1 MKRQD
6 RRGITSTDQPPAP
19 DPCEVR
25 PDVVVEHDFDDPAA
39 ELTVTV
45 VDAVSEAAGVS
56 PTEVVPC
63 VNDHVDPDALD
74 RLFRPRPDGT
84 PRQGRLTI
92 ELMGCRVDIVSD
104 GTVLVY
110 DS

>member
-1 MKRQD
+1 MKGRD
-6 RRGITSTDQPPAP
+6 ERDLRSPERPPSPDLRGGSP
-19 DPCEVR
+19 E
-25 PDVVVEHDFDDPAA
+25 VVVEHDFDEPTS

-45 VDAVSEAAGVS
+45 VDAVSAVLDVS
-56 PTEVVPC
+56 PTEVVPR

-84 PRQGRLTI
+84 PREGRLTF
-92 ELMGCRVDIVSD
+92 ELMGCRVDVRSD

-110 DS
+110 SG